1 MIEAARR
8 PLGDDGPLL
17 SEVVLSTLVAPEDE
31 LLPHMTS
38 VVTGVASE
46 LAGCPPLGVVLD
58 LAYVL
63 LAPVLR
69 LDEARRRLQ
78 SDLPVD
84 GELAR
89 AVGAVFDAFLAPL
102 MASQAVIDVRDALK
116 RHPEELRLRGAAIVV
131 AEILARQ
138 TSSKK
143 SGKALDLGAV
153 RRVLSRPAPEIRA
166 RGASYLFSSRVKGD
180 LLERYQAFARSSRLG
195 GQLVTKGDLL
205 IAENAPVLA
214 KRAARVGLAHIADA
228 AEAIALLIPKN
239 LAHKRARGDD
249 VITRQKEENAY
260 PMGGFSSMS
269 NVGSIESVVSS
280 ELAYSNP
287 DGEMTD
293 DLFTVRWALG
303 ELLYYTR
310 DESVATRRRTT
321 VSILLDADLE
331 GARVKDRSAPYQRIV
346 LALASIVVLVERA
359 IYLLRDE
366 SVRFVIAFDGDKLE
380 PEKHLLDLALVRQIG
395 AGQVETRVVADPG
408 DVARF
413 EEDERARVRVVTLR
427 LQAGDERA
435 APDDARMTK
444 HAAPRV
450 VRVEGTPSLLGEGTR
465 EPAGRGSSALDAW
478 ATVTRALLQGL

>member
-8 PLGDDGPLL
+8 SIGDDGPLL
-17 SEVVLSTLVAPEDE
+17 SEVVLSTLVAPEDD
-31 LLPHMTS
+31 LLPLMTS

-63 LAPVLR
+63 LAPVIR

-84 GELAR
+84 GELGR
-89 AVGAVFDAFLAPL
+89 AVGGVFDAFLAPL

-131 AEILARQ
+131 SEILARQ
-138 TSSKK
+138 TAGKK
-143 SGKALDLGAV
+143 SGRALDLGAV
-153 RRVLSRPAPEIRA
+153 RRVLSRPASEIRA
-166 RGASYLFSSRVKGD
+166 RGASYLFSSPVKGD

-228 AEAIALLIPKN
+228 AEAIALRIPKN
-239 LAHKRARGDD
+239 LAHKRTRGDD

-287 DGEMTD
+287 HGELTD
-293 DLFTVRWALG
+293 DLFTVRWVLG

-321 VSILLDADLE
+321 VSILFDADLE

-346 LALASIVVLVERA
+346 LALASAVVLVERA
-359 IYLLRDE
+359 LYLLRDE
-366 SVRFVIAFDGDKLE
+366 SVRFVLSFAGEKLE
-380 PEKHLLDLALVRQIG
+380 PEKHLLDLALVRQIS
-395 AGQVETRVVADPG
+395 AGQAETRIASGPEEVAQ
-408 DVARF
+408 F
-413 EEDERARVRVVTLR
+413 EEEERDRVRVVAVRFQVGAPLATAPEAR
-427 LQAGDERA
+427 AQRRA
-435 APDDARMTK
+435 APA
-444 HAAPRV
+444 V
-450 VRVEGTPSLLGEGTR
+450 VRVEGTPTLVGEST
-465 EPAGRGSSALDAW
+465 PHAPGRGGALDSW
-478 ATVTRALLQGL
+478 AAITRALLQGL